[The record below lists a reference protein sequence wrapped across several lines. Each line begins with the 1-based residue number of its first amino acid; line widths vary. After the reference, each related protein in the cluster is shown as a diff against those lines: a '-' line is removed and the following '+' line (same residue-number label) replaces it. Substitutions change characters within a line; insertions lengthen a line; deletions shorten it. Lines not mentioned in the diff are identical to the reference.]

1 MEHLAYVIYTSGSTG
16 SPKGVMVG
24 HGQLASY
31 LSGVLARM
39 SLPAGASFATVST
52 LAADLGNTVIF
63 ASLVTG
69 GCLHV
74 MSRSRL
80 SEAAALADAFERHP
94 VDCLKIVPSHLA
106 ALLASPRAAG
116 CLPRRLLILGGE
128 AAPPGLIQRV
138 LELAPGCRI
147 LNHYGPTETTVG
159 VLTYET
165 GRRAPVPLGRP
176 LAGTRVLVLD
186 RSLGMMPSGVPGE
199 LYVGGPQVTRG
210 YSRQPGLTAERFV
223 PDPWGAFYGQPGS
236 RLYATGDR
244 GRYLADG
251 AVEFL
256 GRVDFQVKVRGFRV
270 EPGEVEAAL
279 RLHAGVGE
287 AVVTA
292 RDQRLT
298 AYVVARPGMELTASD
313 LRAFLKERLPDPLV
327 PTSWAFLPA
336 LPLTPNGKVDRK
348 ALPAP
353 EELRSPVPPASPSTP
368 TEELLATLWA
378 GVLGLDR
385 VGIHEGFFELGGH
398 SLLAIQVVSRVR
410 DAFGIEL
417 PLQRIFEHPTVAG
430 LSGIIDSAKDLAG
443 VEIPRLEPAYRGEP
457 LAASFAQESFWILN
471 LLDPTSHVYNIPL
484 AWRLSGRLSAAALEA
499 SLEGLVRRHE
509 ALRTH
514 FVEIEG
520 RPFQEISAPGALA
533 LPRIDLSKLPEEE
546 RRRELERIVSMAAA
560 DSFNLGRGPL
570 LRVRL
575 VILGADENV
584 LLLTVHHSVF
594 DGWSERILRREL
606 AALYGAAVDG
616 REPGLPVLPVQ
627 YADFSSWQRN
637 WLRGAVMDRLLDWW
651 RDELKDAPTALE
663 LTADRPR
670 PPVQTFR
677 GAWEELE
684 VPPLSAAG
692 ILDLGRR
699 EGATTFITLL
709 ALFQALLHRLSG
721 QDDLLVGAPVANRP
735 LPELET
741 LIGCFVDSV
750 VLRSRFDRVETFSQH
765 LGRVRETALNVLSR
779 QHLPFTRLASSLLLE
794 HDPSRNPIFQVLFAL
809 DTPASSLAL
818 PGLRVEPL
826 STGEPSAK
834 LDLSLGV
841 RETGGGLGLNLEYNL
856 DLFDP
861 ATARRILESFVALLE
876 GVSREPGQRLDSFP
890 LLADSELRE
899 LRAAA
904 VRTIGPRSAPRCL
917 QDLFSLQ
924 AARRPEALAV
934 LAARGGSL
942 TYGEVDRRSS
952 RLAHFLVRRGVEPE
966 TPVGVCL
973 ERSPELL
980 IAVLGVLKAGGVYL
994 PLDPAYPAERLA
1006 FMLEDSGV
1014 SLVLT
1019 GERLEVAVPAGRWQ
1033 VVPLDAQ
1040 GAPPEDGVESCDL
1053 AARAMPESLAYLIY
1067 TSGSTGRPKGVG
1079 ISHAAA
1085 AEHFES
1091 AIGFFDLQDEDR
1103 LLFFSSPS
1111 FDASIEEVFAPLSR
1125 GAAVVLRDADLLS
1138 SAELVEQAAQLGVT
1152 TMNLPTAYWHH
1163 WVADCE
1169 RMQPPPNLALR
1180 LVVLGGEAMSGE
1192 AARRWWRSP
1201 LAGISLVNAYGP
1213 TEGVITSTTLAV
1225 DAEAAA
1231 EAGGTVPIGRA
1242 LPGRSTWVL
1251 DPFGHPA
1258 PAGAAGELCLGGP
1271 LLARGYLGRPGLT
1284 AERFVPD
1291 PFAGE
1296 PGARLYRSGDLVRR
1310 RPDGVLEFLGRADR
1324 QLKVRGFRIEPGE
1337 IESVLERHPAV
1348 GEVAVDVRP
1357 DSEGSPR
1364 LVAWIVP
1371 ADPAEAPR
1379 DLAGF
1384 LKGTLPDHMIP
1395 SIFMTVAE
1403 LPLTPNGKVNLRALP
1418 APEIHG
1424 AVDLEA
1430 MPRTPAE
1437 ERLAALWEKV
1447 LGLPR
1452 VGVQE
1457 NFFALGGHSLL
1468 ATRLLSRVRD
1478 TFGVGITFRDFLSA
1492 PTIEAMAAIV
1502 AEPSPARQEIGA
1514 SPTAGEAWRA
1524 RPECLPLSFSQ
1535 QSLWLVERL
1544 QPVDGAYNL
1553 PTAVR
1558 LDGPL
1563 DAAALATA
1571 LGGVVSRHESLRTRF
1586 AETDGEPWQ
1595 EILPASAEAS
1605 RLPLTDLSGLPE
1617 GRREEEALRA
1627 ARAEAGRAFDLAAG
1641 PLLRALLVRLGPAEH
1656 LFLVVIHHV
1665 VSDGWSEEILL
1676 GDLAVFYQAAVE
1688 GRPAELPRLP
1698 LQYADYA
1705 IWQRQHLR
1713 GETLAKLLEV
1723 WRRQL
1728 AGVPPIDLPTDH
1740 RRPPVWTFRGASRGV
1755 DLEVS
1760 AANLEGLAR
1769 SWNATSFM
1777 VALTVFQALLG
1788 RYTGQ
1793 NDFAV
1798 GTPSANRARYE
1809 LEGLVGFF
1817 VNMLT
1822 LRADLSGA
1830 PVFGE
1835 LLTRVRDTT
1844 LEAFANQDLPFE
1856 LLVEDLAPER
1866 DLGRNPLFQVALQFG
1881 YPQATRFPGLAARRF
1896 DLGGSKAKFD
1906 LNLWIEQGDGRIVL
1920 FCAYPLDLFE
1930 DATIQR
1936 LLGHFRV
1943 LLAAGLA
1950 EPGRAVRDLPLLTE
1964 AEREQLLVGFNDT
1977 GSTSGP
1983 EVCLHELFEA
1993 QVERTP
1999 ERTALVDPE
2008 GVRLSYREL
2017 NERADRLAH
2026 HLRALGLGP
2035 ERLAGVLMDRTADLI
2050 VALLAVL
2057 KAGGA
2062 YAPLDPS
2069 YPRNRVLLMLETS
2082 RAAVLVTRRRLAA
2095 AFDGELPAGMRTMF
2109 LDPGWEEEL
2118 IEEPCVE
2125 ALPDNLAY
2133 VIFTSGSTGVPK
2145 GVAIQHRSAVAMVRW
2160 ALTMYTAQEY
2170 EGVLASTSICFD
2182 MSVFEIFA
2190 TLAAGGKIVL
2200 AENALALPDLAS
2212 KDEVVLVDTVPSAMS
2227 ELLRLGRLPSTI
2239 RTVNLGGEA
2248 LKGSLVE
2255 EIHQQLP
2262 GVERVINVYGPSEDT
2277 TFSTWSVVPRQGEHP
2292 LIGRPLTGTVTY
2304 VLDAGMRP
2312 VPLGVHGALYLSGE
2326 GVTRGYL
2333 GRPDLTAERFIPNP
2347 YGPSGSRL
2355 YRVGD
2360 LARYLPTGE
2369 LDFLGRLDTQVKVRG
2384 FRIELGEIESALT
2397 RYPEV
2402 WEAAVLAVPD
2412 ATGGT
2417 RLIAYV
2423 GSARDFTAGE
2433 LRSHL
2438 KQSLPEYMV
2447 PSVFVPL
2454 RELPLTPNGK
2464 IDRRALAAMPLQVES
2479 AAEGG
2484 RAPRGYAET
2493 LLVEIWSK
2501 IFGHPVGVNDHFFD
2515 LGGHSLLA
2523 ARVTSRVRAALGI
2536 DLPLRLLFEQPTLAG
2551 LAASLEAVLEIETS
2565 PAAAHR
2571 DLASGIQPLSFAQR
2585 RLWFLDQL
2593 LPNSAIYN
2601 IPYPLNLE
2609 GELDPQ
2615 VLARALSEV
2624 VRRHEALRTT
2634 FPSHD
2639 GEPRQEIAPAG
2650 PVPLP
2655 AIDLSGLPETSRG
2668 AEAAALTRMDMI
2680 RPFDLGNGPL
2690 LRTAL
2695 LRLGDESH
2703 RLLLTMHH
2711 IVSDGWSLEDSA
2723 ARAGHALRSF
2733 RRGAP
2738 LAIAGAA
2745 DAVRR
2750 LRGLAAALA
2759 EWREVLAPA
2768 RLLAHPARRGAG
2780 RSRPADRL
2788 PTSGDADVQRRSPL
2802 G

>member
-1 MEHLAYVIYTSGSTG
+1 MRAALLQSGPEEGLLSLTVHHIASDGWSIDEILLRELFALYRAFLAGEPSPLPELPLQYPAFARWQRQWLSGEVVEKQLAYWRRQLEGAPRLLDLPSDRSRPAVRSSQGHLVKFVLPEGLAHSLRERAKSLDVTPFMLFVAAYEALIGRYTGQDCLLLGTPVANRNWAEIEGLIGFFVNTLVLRADLGGDPEFRHAVARVREATLDAQAHQDLPFEKLVEALQPERTLSHAPLVQVMLVFQGSPAELPLPPGLTVDVLEPEIRSAKVDLTLFVNEERDGGLKLGLQYSTDLFDPATMRRVAGHFETLLTGAVYRPSLRLSELPLLTAPEASQILVEWNGEPGVPPVSCVHEIFALQAERTPDAPAVRCEDEVLTYRELETRAEALARHLRRSGGGRERTVAVCVERSPAMVVAILGVLKAGAAYVPLDAESPQDRLAFVLEDCGARVLLSQDTMLEVLPPFSGPVVLLTGEGLLQGEREEEDPELGEPAGLEHLAYVIYTSGSTG

-94 VDCLKIVPSHLA
+94 IDCLKIVPSHLA

-443 VEIPRLEPAYRGEP
+443 VEIPRLKPAYRGEP

-677 GAWEELE
+677 GGSEELE

-779 QHLPFTRLASSLLLE
+779 QHLPFARLASSLPLE

-809 DTPASSLAL
+809 DAPASSLAL

-861 ATARRILESFVALLE
+861 ATARRILESFVALLK

-1231 EAGGTVPIGRA
+1231 AAGGTVPIGRA

-1271 LLARGYLGRPGLT
+1271 RWRG
-1284 AERFVPD
+1284 
-1291 PFAGE
+1291 
-1296 PGARLYRSGDLVRR
+1296 
-1310 RPDGVLEFLGRADR
+1310 
-1324 QLKVRGFRIEPGE
+1324 
-1337 IESVLERHPAV
+1337 
-1348 GEVAVDVRP
+1348 
-1357 DSEGSPR
+1357 
-1364 LVAWIVP
+1364 
-1371 ADPAEAPR
+1371 
-1379 DLAGF
+1379 
-1384 LKGTLPDHMIP
+1384 GT
-1395 SIFMTVAE
+1395 S
-1403 LPLTPNGKVNLRALP
+1403 
-1418 APEIHG
+1418 
-1424 AVDLEA
+1424 
-1430 MPRTPAE
+1430 
-1437 ERLAALWEKV
+1437 
-1447 LGLPR
+1447 
-1452 VGVQE
+1452 
-1457 NFFALGGHSLL
+1457 
-1468 ATRLLSRVRD
+1468 
-1478 TFGVGITFRDFLSA
+1478 
-1492 PTIEAMAAIV
+1492 
-1502 AEPSPARQEIGA
+1502 
-1514 SPTAGEAWRA
+1514 
-1524 RPECLPLSFSQ
+1524 
-1535 QSLWLVERL
+1535 
-1544 QPVDGAYNL
+1544 
-1553 PTAVR
+1553 
-1558 LDGPL
+1558 
-1563 DAAALATA
+1563 
-1571 LGGVVSRHESLRTRF
+1571 
-1586 AETDGEPWQ
+1586 
-1595 EILPASAEAS
+1595 
-1605 RLPLTDLSGLPE
+1605 
-1617 GRREEEALRA
+1617 
-1627 ARAEAGRAFDLAAG
+1627 
-1641 PLLRALLVRLGPAEH
+1641 
-1656 LFLVVIHHV
+1656 
-1665 VSDGWSEEILL
+1665 
-1676 GDLAVFYQAAVE
+1676 
-1688 GRPAELPRLP
+1688 
-1698 LQYADYA
+1698 
-1705 IWQRQHLR
+1705 
-1713 GETLAKLLEV
+1713 
-1723 WRRQL
+1723 
-1728 AGVPPIDLPTDH
+1728 
-1740 RRPPVWTFRGASRGV
+1740 
-1755 DLEVS
+1755 
-1760 AANLEGLAR
+1760 
-1769 SWNATSFM
+1769 
-1777 VALTVFQALLG
+1777 
-1788 RYTGQ
+1788 
-1793 NDFAV
+1793 
-1798 GTPSANRARYE
+1798 
-1809 LEGLVGFF
+1809 
-1817 VNMLT
+1817 
-1822 LRADLSGA
+1822 
-1830 PVFGE
+1830 
-1835 LLTRVRDTT
+1835 
-1844 LEAFANQDLPFE
+1844 
-1856 LLVEDLAPER
+1856 
-1866 DLGRNPLFQVALQFG
+1866 
-1881 YPQATRFPGLAARRF
+1881 
-1896 DLGGSKAKFD
+1896 
-1906 LNLWIEQGDGRIVL
+1906 
-1920 FCAYPLDLFE
+1920 
-1930 DATIQR
+1930 
-1936 LLGHFRV
+1936 
-1943 LLAAGLA
+1943 AGL
-1950 EPGRAVRDLPLLTE
+1950 G
-1964 AEREQLLVGFNDT
+1964 
-1977 GSTSGP
+1977 
-1983 EVCLHELFEA
+1983 
-1993 QVERTP
+1993 
-1999 ERTALVDPE
+1999 
-2008 GVRLSYREL
+2008 
-2017 NERADRLAH
+2017 
-2026 HLRALGLGP
+2026 
-2035 ERLAGVLMDRTADLI
+2035 
-2050 VALLAVL
+2050 
-2057 KAGGA
+2057 
-2062 YAPLDPS
+2062 
-2069 YPRNRVLLMLETS
+2069 
-2082 RAAVLVTRRRLAA
+2082 
-2095 AFDGELPAGMRTMF
+2095 
-2109 LDPGWEEEL
+2109 
-2118 IEEPCVE
+2118 
-2125 ALPDNLAY
+2125 
-2133 VIFTSGSTGVPK
+2133 
-2145 GVAIQHRSAVAMVRW
+2145 
-2160 ALTMYTAQEY
+2160 
-2170 EGVLASTSICFD
+2170 
-2182 MSVFEIFA
+2182 
-2190 TLAAGGKIVL
+2190 
-2200 AENALALPDLAS
+2200 
-2212 KDEVVLVDTVPSAMS
+2212 
-2227 ELLRLGRLPSTI
+2227 
-2239 RTVNLGGEA
+2239 
-2248 LKGSLVE
+2248 
-2255 EIHQQLP
+2255 
-2262 GVERVINVYGPSEDT
+2262 
-2277 TFSTWSVVPRQGEHP
+2277 
-2292 LIGRPLTGTVTY
+2292 
-2304 VLDAGMRP
+2304 
-2312 VPLGVHGALYLSGE
+2312 
-2326 GVTRGYL
+2326 
-2333 GRPDLTAERFIPNP
+2333 
-2347 YGPSGSRL
+2347 
-2355 YRVGD
+2355 
-2360 LARYLPTGE
+2360 
-2369 LDFLGRLDTQVKVRG
+2369 
-2384 FRIELGEIESALT
+2384 
-2397 RYPEV
+2397 
-2402 WEAAVLAVPD
+2402 
-2412 ATGGT
+2412 
-2417 RLIAYV
+2417 
-2423 GSARDFTAGE
+2423 
-2433 LRSHL
+2433 
-2438 KQSLPEYMV
+2438 
-2447 PSVFVPL
+2447 
-2454 RELPLTPNGK
+2454 
-2464 IDRRALAAMPLQVES
+2464 
-2479 AAEGG
+2479 
-2484 RAPRGYAET
+2484 
-2493 LLVEIWSK
+2493 
-2501 IFGHPVGVNDHFFD
+2501 
-2515 LGGHSLLA
+2515 
-2523 ARVTSRVRAALGI
+2523 
-2536 DLPLRLLFEQPTLAG
+2536 
-2551 LAASLEAVLEIETS
+2551 
-2565 PAAAHR
+2565 
-2571 DLASGIQPLSFAQR
+2571 
-2585 RLWFLDQL
+2585 
-2593 LPNSAIYN
+2593 
-2601 IPYPLNLE
+2601 
-2609 GELDPQ
+2609 
-2615 VLARALSEV
+2615 
-2624 VRRHEALRTT
+2624 
-2634 FPSHD
+2634 
-2639 GEPRQEIAPAG
+2639 
-2650 PVPLP
+2650 
-2655 AIDLSGLPETSRG
+2655 
-2668 AEAAALTRMDMI
+2668 
-2680 RPFDLGNGPL
+2680 
-2690 LRTAL
+2690 
-2695 LRLGDESH
+2695 
-2703 RLLLTMHH
+2703 
-2711 IVSDGWSLEDSA
+2711 
-2723 ARAGHALRSF
+2723 
-2733 RRGAP
+2733 
-2738 LAIAGAA
+2738 
-2745 DAVRR
+2745 
-2750 LRGLAAALA
+2750 
-2759 EWREVLAPA
+2759 
-2768 RLLAHPARRGAG
+2768 
-2780 RSRPADRL
+2780 
-2788 PTSGDADVQRRSPL
+2788 
-2802 G
+2802 